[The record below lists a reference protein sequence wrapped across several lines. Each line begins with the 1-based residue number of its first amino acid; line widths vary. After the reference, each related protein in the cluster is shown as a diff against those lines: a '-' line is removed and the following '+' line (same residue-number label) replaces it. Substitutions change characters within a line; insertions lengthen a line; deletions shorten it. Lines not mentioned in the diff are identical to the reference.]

1 MGRRLPPLNAVRA
14 FEAAARHLS
23 FTKAADELNVTQ
35 AAVSHQVKAL
45 EERLGVVLFRRLNRG
60 LILTEAGASYLRELE
75 DILDRLEQA
84 TERLRA
90 SEATGILTVSTG
102 TSFASKWLVPRLQ
115 RFRDRRPD
123 IDVRIDADDSLTD
136 FRRDNVD
143 LAIRYG
149 RGVYPGL
156 SSTKLLQ
163 DIVFPVCSP
172 QLLEGPHPLRE
183 PSDLKHHTLLHDK
196 DVVEDWLTWLR
207 TAGVTDVDP
216 SRGPTFSHSAMLIE
230 AAIAGQGV
238 ALGRRSM
245 VARDL
250 REGRLVQPFPLS
262 LEAQFCYWIVCPES
276 SAEKPK
282 IAEFRAWLLDEAAS
296 ESREPAR
303 ATA

>member
-23 FTKAADELNVTQ
+23 FTKAAEELNVTQ

-45 EERLGVVLFRRLNRG
+45 EERLQVPLFRRLNRG
-60 LILTEAGASYLRELE
+60 LVLTDAGGAYLKELE

-90 SEATGILTVSTG
+90 SEATGILTVSTS

-115 RFRDRRPD
+115 RFRERRPD

-143 LAIRYG
+143 IAIRYG

-156 SSTKLLQ
+156 SSVKLLE

-172 QLLEGPHPLRE
+172 RLLEGPHPLRE

-196 DVVEDWLTWLR
+196 DVVEDWRSWLR
-207 TAGVTDVDP
+207 TAGVTDIDP
-216 SRGPTFSHSAMLIE
+216 ARGPTFSHSAMLIE

-245 VARDL
+245 VVRDL
-250 REGRLVQPFPLS
+250 REGRLVQPFSLS
-262 LEAQFCYWIVCPES
+262 LEPEFSYWVVCPES
-276 SAEKPK
+276 AADKPK

-296 ESREPAR
+296 ESREAAR

>member
-23 FTKAADELNVTQ
+23 FTKAAEELNVTQ

-45 EERLGVVLFRRLNRG
+45 EERLQVPLFRRLNRG
-60 LILTEAGASYLRELE
+60 LVLTGAGAGYLKELE

-90 SEATGILTVSTG
+90 SEATGILTVSTS
-102 TSFASKWLVPRLQ
+102 TSFAAKWLVPRLQ

-123 IDVRIDADDSLTD
+123 IDVRIDANDSLTD

-156 SSTKLLQ
+156 SSVQLLQ

-172 QLLEGPHPLRE
+172 QLLEGGHPLRE
-183 PSDLKHHTLLHDK
+183 PSDLKHFTLLHDQG
-196 DVVEDWLTWLR
+196 VVEDWRTWLR
-207 TAGVTDVDP
+207 TAGVTDLDP
-216 SRGPTFSHSAMLIE
+216 SRGPVFSHSAMLIE

-238 ALGRRSM
+238 ALARRSM
-245 VARDL
+245 VARDV
-250 REGRLVQPFPLS
+250 REGRLVQPIPLS
-262 LEAQFCYWIVCPES
+262 LKAEFSYWVVCPES
-276 SAEKPK
+276 AAEKTK

-296 ESREPAR
+296 ESGEAAR

>member
-23 FTKAADELNVTQ
+23 FTRASEELNVTQ

-45 EERLGVVLFRRLNRG
+45 EDRLGVLLFRRLNRG
-60 LILTEAGASYLRELE
+60 LLLTDAGSLYRKELE

-90 SEATGILTVSTG
+90 TEAAGLLTVSTN

-123 IDVRIDADDSLTD
+123 VDVRIDADDALTD

-149 RGVYPGL
+149 GGVYPGL
-156 SSTKLLQ
+156 HSVKLLQ

-172 QLLEGPHPLRE
+172 KLLEGPHPLRVPE
-183 PSDLKHHTLLHDK
+183 DLRYHTLLHDQG
-196 DVVEDWLTWLR
+196 VVEDWPSWLR
-207 TAGVTDVDP
+207 TAGVTGVDA
-216 SRGPTFSHSAMLIE
+216 SRGPSFSHSSLLFE

-245 VARDL
+245 VAQDL
-250 REGRLVQPFPLS
+250 REGRLVQPFSLS
-262 LEAQFCYWIVCPES
+262 LRPEFSYWVVCPES
-276 SAEKPK
+276 TADKPK
-282 IAEFRAWLLDEAAS
+282 IVEFRTWLLEEAAADT
-296 ESREPAR
+296 REHAR
-303 ATA
+303 AQA

>member
-35 AAVSHQVKAL
+35 AAVSHQVKGL
-45 EERLGVVLFRRLNRG
+45 EERLQVPLFRRLNRG
-60 LILTEAGASYLRELE
+60 LILTEAGAAYLKELE

-84 TERLRA
+84 TERLRT
-90 SEATGILTVSTG
+90 SEAAGLLTVSTG

-115 RFRDRRPD
+115 RFRERRPD
-123 IDVRIDADDSLTD
+123 IDVRIDANDSLTD

-149 RGVYPGL
+149 RGVYSGL
-156 SSTKLLQ
+156 RSVKLLQ

-172 QLLEGPHPLRE
+172 KLLEGSNPLRE
-183 PSDLKHHTLLHDK
+183 PSDLKHHTLLHDQ
-196 DVVEDWLTWLR
+196 DVVEDWRTWLR
-207 TAGVTDVDP
+207 TAGVADVDP
-216 SRGPTFSHSAMLIE
+216 TRGPSFSHSAMLIE
-230 AAIAGQGV
+230 AAIAAQGV

-250 REGRLVQPFPLS
+250 REGRLVQPFSLS
-262 LEAQFCYWIVCPES
+262 LTAEFSYWVVCPDS
-276 SAEKPK
+276 TADKPK
-282 IAEFRAWLLDEAAS
+282 VAEFRVWLLEEAAS
-296 ESREPAR
+296 ETGEAVR

>member
-1 MGRRLPPLNAVRA
+1 
-14 FEAAARHLS
+14 
-23 FTKAADELNVTQ
+23 
-35 AAVSHQVKAL
+35 
-45 EERLGVVLFRRLNRG
+45 LGVQLFRRLNRG
-60 LILTEAGASYLRELE
+60 LILTEAGGGYLRELE

-90 SEATGILTVSTG
+90 SEAAGLLTVSTG

-123 IDVRIDADDSLTD
+123 IDVRIDANDSLTD

-143 LAIRYG
+143 MAIRYG

-156 SSTKLLQ
+156 RSVKMMQ

-172 QLLEGPHPLRE
+172 KLLEAGPPLRE
-183 PSDLKHHTLLHDK
+183 PADLKHHTLLHDQG
-196 DVVEDWLTWLR
+196 VVEDWRTWLR
-207 TAGVTDVDP
+207 TAGATEVDP
-216 SRGPTFSHSAMLIE
+216 TRGPSFNLSAMLVE

-250 REGRLVQPFPLS
+250 REGRLVQLFSLS
-262 LEAQFCYWIVCPES
+262 LEPEFSYWVVSPES
-276 SAEKPK
+276 TADKPK
-282 IAEFRAWLLDEAAS
+282 IAEFRAWLLE
-296 ESREPAR
+296 EAR
-303 ATA
+303 AETGEGAPSKP

>member
-23 FTKAADELNVTQ
+23 FTKAAEELSVTQ

-45 EERLGVVLFRRLNRG
+45 EERLQVPLFRRLNRG
-60 LILTEAGASYLRELE
+60 LVLTEAGGSYLRELE

-90 SEATGILTVSTG
+90 SEATGILTVSTS
-102 TSFASKWLVPRLQ
+102 TSFAAKWLVPRLQ

-123 IDVRIDADDSLTD
+123 IDVRIDANDSLTD

-143 LAIRYG
+143 IAIRYG

-156 SSTKLLQ
+156 SSVQLLQ

-172 QLLEGPHPLRE
+172 KLLEGGHPLRE
-183 PSDLKHHTLLHDK
+183 PSDLKHFTLLHDQG
-196 DVVEDWLTWLR
+196 VVEDWRTWLR
-207 TAGVTDVDP
+207 TAGVTDVEP
-216 SRGPTFSHSAMLIE
+216 TRGPVFSHSAMLIE

-238 ALGRRSM
+238 ALARRSM
-245 VARDL
+245 VARDV

-262 LEAQFCYWIVCPES
+262 LKAEFSYWVVCPQS
-276 SAEKPK
+276 AAEKPK

-296 ESREPAR
+296 ESGEAAR

>member
-23 FTKAADELNVTQ
+23 FTKAAEELSVTQ

-45 EERLGVVLFRRLNRG
+45 EERLQVPLFRRLNRG
-60 LILTEAGASYLRELE
+60 LVLTEAGGSYLRELE

-90 SEATGILTVSTG
+90 SEATGILTVSTS
-102 TSFASKWLVPRLQ
+102 TSFAAKWLVPRLQ

-143 LAIRYG
+143 IAIRYG

-156 SSTKLLQ
+156 SSVQLLQ

-172 QLLEGPHPLRE
+172 KLLEGGHPLRE
-183 PSDLKHHTLLHDK
+183 PSDLKHFTLLHDQG
-196 DVVEDWLTWLR
+196 VVEDWRTWLR
-207 TAGVTDVDP
+207 TAGVTDVEP
-216 SRGPTFSHSAMLIE
+216 TRGPVFSHSAMLIE

-238 ALGRRSM
+238 ALARRSM
-245 VARDL
+245 VARDV

-262 LEAQFCYWIVCPES
+262 LKAEFSYWVVCPQS
-276 SAEKPK
+276 AAEKPK

-296 ESREPAR
+296 ESGEAAR